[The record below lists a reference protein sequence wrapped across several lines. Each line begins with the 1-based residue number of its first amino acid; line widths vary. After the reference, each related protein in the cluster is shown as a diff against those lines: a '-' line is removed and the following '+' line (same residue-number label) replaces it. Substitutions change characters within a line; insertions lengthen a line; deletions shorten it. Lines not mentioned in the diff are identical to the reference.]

1 VSVGGGSAAV
11 KLKDSALRVMGGI
24 GAIIGY
30 GCLAAFL
37 SLISM
42 QIYRWFREGEWTH
55 IGISDGMRISLVHCC
70 VKDGGGG
77 RLAGFLKWLD
87 SPVDWLGVH
96 QVLEVVPASLALFA
110 VSIAG
115 NSLFIY
121 CRDRLAQR
129 PNP

>member
-1 VSVGGGSAAV
+1 MKIRAVS
-11 KLKDSALRVMGGI
+11 LRVFAGI

-37 SLISM
+37 WLISL
-42 QIYRWFREGEWTH
+42 QVYRWFRNGEWTH

-70 VKDGGGG
+70 VKEGDSG
-77 RLAGFLKWLD
+77 RLASFLHWLD
-87 SPVDWLGVH
+87 SPVDWLGMH

-110 VSIAG
+110 VSIVG

-121 CRDRLAQR
+121 CRDRLVNQPAA
-129 PNP
+129 

>member
-1 VSVGGGSAAV
+1 MSVSGRRAAV
-11 KLKDSALRVMGGI
+11 KLRDLGLRVMGGI

-37 SLISM
+37 SLISV
-42 QIYRWFREGEWTH
+42 QIYRWFRQGEWTH

-70 VKDGGGG
+70 VKDGGSG
-77 RLAGFLKWLD
+77 RIAAFLRWLD
-87 SPVDWLGVH
+87 SPVDWLGMH

-121 CRDRLAQR
+121 CRDRLAR